1 MTNRMLVFGRRLW
14 FSAFAVLS
22 WLGLQGLAWA
32 QAGGA
37 KGAGQQEEE
46 APPYVLPYA
55 LVILCLGLALTVV
68 LNSSKRRERAKPEVF
83 GEPK

>member
-32 QAGGA
+32 QANAA
-37 KGAGQQEEE
+37 KAAQEEE
-46 APPYVLPYA
+46 SPPYVMPYA
-55 LVILCLGLALTVV
+55 LVILCLGLGLTVV
-68 LNSSKRRERAKPEVF
+68 LNSSKRRDRAKPEVF
-83 GEPK
+83 GEQK